1 MASSF
6 SSSILQ
12 LLNILFCRESLLAL
26 PAFLRGKLHWFTAA
40 DQLTF
45 ARLDNLNRVAADVA
59 LVDLV

>member
-1 MASSF
+1 M
-6 SSSILQ
+6 LQ